1 MSEEVTAPGSR
12 PGKGHRLTDHTSRT
26 TPPSLHWRTV
36 LPALGVSLSAFLLF
50 GLQLPGWGHAL
61 LVVSL
66 AAAWWADQELGKD
79 LTLVG
84 IGVAMVST
92 TSVAADVRWDRFF
105 TIGTVHAVVV
115 TSPLLAGRL

>member
-26 TPPSLHWRTV
+26 APPRLHWRTV

-66 AAAWWADQELGKD
+66 AAAWWSDRELGKD
-79 LTLVG
+79 LRSEERRVG
-84 IGVAMVST
+84 DEGRT
-92 TSVAADVRWDRFF
+92 
-105 TIGTVHAVVV
+105 GGAVDNERRE
-115 TSPLLAGRL
+115 TG